1 MNLDDSGASERADLL
16 APPEW
21 TMDVHQDGNMYT
33 AEVKRS
39 QVTMCRLSIATSV
52 GDEKAARTG
61 LAHKARLWIRDYL
74 KRLPREP

>member
-1 MNLDDSGASERADLL
+1 LNLDNSGVSERADLL

-39 QVTMCRLSIATSV
+39 QVTMCRLSIATGV
-52 GDEKAARTG
+52 GDEKVARTA
-61 LAHKARLWIRDYL
+61 LAHKARLWIREYL
-74 KRLPREP
+74 KRPPRQA